1 MSEEKMPKH
10 FWIIGIVICALI
22 AILATIDL
30 SGVWRDDPVE
40 SPEVESPKNETHLKD
55 TLTIR
60 LQIEE
65 SCEVKTPP
73 KKIPKTRRVKKV
85 NKS

>member
-1 MSEEKMPKH
+1 MSEEKTPKH
-10 FWIIGIVICALI
+10 FWIIGLVICALI

-40 SPEVESPKNETHLKD
+40 KPEVVKETHFND

-65 SCEVKTPP
+65 VRAVKPTG
-73 KKIPKTRRVKKV
+73 KKSLKKSTG
-85 NKS
+85 KSK

>member
-40 SPEVESPKNETHLKD
+40 TPEVQKETHFND

-60 LQIEE
+60 VQIEE
-65 SCEVKTPP
+65 VKAVKSPP
-73 KKIPKTRRVKKV
+73 KKIPKAKKS
-85 NKS
+85 KESK

>member
-40 SPEVESPKNETHLKD
+40 TPEVQKETHLND

-60 LQIEE
+60 VQIEE
-65 SCEVKTPP
+65 IKAVKPVNTVKN
-73 KKIPKTRRVKKV
+73 KKSKNSK
-85 NKS
+85 

>member
-40 SPEVESPKNETHLKD
+40 TPEVKRETHVND

-60 LQIEE
+60 VQIEE
-65 SCEVKTPP
+65 LRAVKTPP
-73 KKIPKTRRVKKV
+73 KKSPK
-85 NKS
+85 KSK

>member
-1 MSEEKMPKH
+1 MAEEKMPKH

-30 SGVWRDDPVE
+30 SGVWKDDPVE
-40 SPEVESPKNETHLKD
+40 SPEVESPTNETHLND

-60 LQIEE
+60 VQIEE
-65 SCEVKTPP
+65 SCEVKTTL
-73 KKIPKTRRVKKV
+73 KKITKTKKS
-85 NKS
+85 KESK

>member
-22 AILATIDL
+22 SILATIDL

-40 SPEVESPKNETHLKD
+40 SPTNETHLND

-65 SCEVKTPP
+65 SCEVKTPL
-73 KKIPKTRRVKKV
+73 KKITKTKKS
-85 NKS
+85 KESK

>member
-30 SGVWRDDPVE
+30 SGVWRDDPAE
-40 SPEVESPKNETHLKD
+40 SQEVQRDTHFKD

-60 LQIEE
+60 VQIEE
-65 SCEVKTPP
+65 VKAVKPVKTVKN
-73 KKIPKTRRVKKV
+73 KKSKNSK
-85 NKS
+85 

>member
-30 SGVWRDDPVE
+30 SGVWRDDPIE
-40 SPEVESPKNETHLKD
+40 TPEVQRDTHFND

-60 LQIEE
+60 VQIEE
-65 SCEVKTPP
+65 VKAVKSPQ
-73 KKIPKTRRVKKV
+73 KKILKKS
-85 NKS
+85 K

>member
-40 SPEVESPKNETHLKD
+40 KTEAAKETHFND

-60 LQIEE
+60 VQIEE
-65 SCEVKTPP
+65 VRAVKPTG
-73 KKIPKTRRVKKV
+73 KKTVKKSTG
-85 NKS
+85 KGK

>member
-40 SPEVESPKNETHLKD
+40 TPEVQKETHFND

-60 LQIEE
+60 VQIEE
-65 SCEVKTPP
+65 IKSVTPQ
-73 KKIPKTRRVKKV
+73 KIPKTKKS
-85 NKS
+85 K

>member
-40 SPEVESPKNETHLKD
+40 SPEVQKDTHFND

-60 LQIEE
+60 VQIEE
-65 SCEVKTPP
+65 VKAVKSPQ
-73 KKIPKTRRVKKV
+73 KKSAKKSK
-85 NKS
+85 NSK

>member
-40 SPEVESPKNETHLKD
+40 TPELKRETHFND

-60 LQIEE
+60 VQIEE
-65 SCEVKTPP
+65 VKAVKSPP
-73 KKIPKTRRVKKV
+73 KKSVKKS
-85 NKS
+85 K

>member
-40 SPEVESPKNETHLKD
+40 SPEIQKDTHFKD

-60 LQIEE
+60 VQIEE
-65 SCEVKTPP
+65 VKAVKSPQKKSP
-73 KKIPKTRRVKKV
+73 KNSKNSK
-85 NKS
+85 

>member
-10 FWIIGIVICALI
+10 FWIIGVVICALI

-40 SPEVESPKNETHLKD
+40 SPEVENQTKETHLND
-55 TLTIR
+55 TLMIR
-60 LQIEE
+60 LQIEGN
-65 SCEVKTPP
+65 CEVKTPP
-73 KKIPKTRRVKKV
+73 VIRKTKKSK
-85 NKS
+85 

>member
-1 MSEEKMPKH
+1 MAEEKMPKH

-22 AILATIDL
+22 AILATVDL
-30 SGVWRDDPVE
+30 SGVWKDDPAE
-40 SPEVESPKNETHLKD
+40 SPEVENQTKETHIND

-65 SCEVKTPP
+65 RCEVKTPP
-73 KKIPKTRRVKKV
+73 KTVKSK
-85 NKS
+85 KSK

>member
-40 SPEVESPKNETHLKD
+40 KPEAVKETHFND

-60 LQIEE
+60 VQIEE
-65 SCEVKTPP
+65 IKSVTPQ
-73 KKIPKTRRVKKV
+73 KKIPKTKKS
-85 NKS
+85 K

>member
-30 SGVWRDDPVE
+30 SGVWRDDQVE
-40 SPEVESPKNETHLKD
+40 SQEVQKETHFND

-60 LQIEE
+60 VQIEE
-65 SCEVKTPP
+65 VRDVKSPP
-73 KKIPKTRRVKKV
+73 KKIVKTKKS
-85 NKS
+85 K

>member
-40 SPEVESPKNETHLKD
+40 TPEVQKETHFND

-60 LQIEE
+60 VQIEE
-65 SCEVKTPP
+65 IKSVTPQ
-73 KKIPKTRRVKKV
+73 KKIPKAKKS
-85 NKS
+85 K

>member
-22 AILATIDL
+22 AILATVDL

-40 SPEVESPKNETHLKD
+40 TPAVEKATHFND

-60 LQIEE
+60 VQIEE
-65 SCEVKTPP
+65 VKAVKSLQ
-73 KKIPKTRRVKKV
+73 KKTVKKS
-85 NKS
+85 K

>member
-40 SPEVESPKNETHLKD
+40 TPEVQKETHFND

-60 LQIEE
+60 VQIEE
-65 SCEVKTPP
+65 IKSVTPQ
-73 KKIPKTRRVKKV
+73 KKIPKTKKS
-85 NKS
+85 K

>member
-30 SGVWRDDPVE
+30 SGVWRDDQVE
-40 SPEVESPKNETHLKD
+40 SQEVQKETHFND

-60 LQIEE
+60 VQIEE
-65 SCEVKTPP
+65 VRSVNSPP
-73 KKIPKTRRVKKV
+73 KKIVKTKK
-85 NKS
+85 K

>member
-40 SPEVESPKNETHLKD
+40 SQEVQRETHFND

-60 LQIEE
+60 VQIEE
-65 SCEVKTPP
+65 VKAVTPQKT
-73 KKIPKTRRVKKV
+73 KKTKKSK
-85 NKS
+85 NSK